1 MLTFTEIT
9 PQDIKELAQLF
20 IETFN
25 SSPWNEQWTTETAEK
40 RLSQMIHVE
49 SFYGLKAFFDG
60 ELCGLILG
68 CMEQY
73 DHHINFYLREFC
85 IKNSL
90 QGKGIGTLILK
101 TFEEKLIQN
110 DVKELYLCTARN
122 STTELFYH
130 KNKYE
135 EDKKLLLLSKQL

>member
-49 SFYGLKAFFDG
+49 SFYGLKAFLMG
-60 ELCGLILG
+60 S
-68 CMEQY
+68 Y
-73 DHHINFYLREFC
+73 
-85 IKNSL
+85 
-90 QGKGIGTLILK
+90 
-101 TFEEKLIQN
+101 
-110 DVKELYLCTARN
+110 AA
-122 STTELFYH
+122 
-130 KNKYE
+130 
-135 EDKKLLLLSKQL
+135 